1 MFGFASLLAMH
12 KLCSVMTL
20 HPKGQKN
27 ESFVSRS
34 KSKVFCCE
42 EWGQNKTCLVV
53 SHDLDGFR
61 QTLQRLVNQ
70 SNSKTTNNVKENNI
84 MHAIFLKER
93 NQ

>member
-1 MFGFASLLAMH
+1 MSEL
-12 KLCSVMTL
+12 TL
-20 HPKGQKN
+20 HPKGQKI
-27 ESFVSRS
+27 ESFMSGS
-34 KSKVFCCE
+34 KSKAFCCE